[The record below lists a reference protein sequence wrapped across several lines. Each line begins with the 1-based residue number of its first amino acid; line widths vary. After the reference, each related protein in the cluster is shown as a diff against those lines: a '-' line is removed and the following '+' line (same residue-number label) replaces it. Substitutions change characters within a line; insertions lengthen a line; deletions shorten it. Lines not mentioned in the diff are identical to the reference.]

1 MLVPSS
7 LFTDSF
13 MNDWF
18 TDTFNRTPDLFH
30 ATGSTQM
37 STDVK
42 EFKDHFE
49 MAVELP
55 GFKKEDVRASLKDGY
70 LTVNAHREEKSPEG
84 EEAENEG
91 RFVRRERFYGTIERS
106 FYVGEDVKQE
116 DIRAKF
122 ENGVLII
129 SIPKI
134 EEKPE
139 VEEDQ
144 SITID

>member
-1 MLVPSS
+1 MLVPS
-7 LFTDSF
+7 LFNDNF
-13 MNDWF
+13 MNMNDWF

-30 ATGSTQM
+30 AIGNSQM

-49 MAVELP
+49 MAMELP

-70 LTVNAHREEKSPEG
+70 LTVSAKREDENAGGEG
-84 EEAENEG
+84 DG
-91 RFVRRERFYGTIERS
+91 RYVRRERFYGTIERS
-106 FYVGEDVKQE
+106 FYVGEDVKQQ
-116 DIRAKF
+116 DIKAKF
-122 ENGVLII
+122 ENGVLVV

-134 EEKPE
+134 EEQPQ

-144 SITID
+144 SIAID